1 MKFYLVLRNQF
12 NTVVQFKT
20 NPMNRYLLTAMATL
34 AGFSQTSATQIS
46 SISVVQAIP
55 VNTDSAEYFYQ
66 KGLLEKQNGRKM
78 EAYKNFSKAIR
89 YEASNKNIVTELAN
103 SCLDLRKYNEA
114 RENFKKLVEL
124 GDATAAN
131 YKQLMMLSYNL
142 KLKSDVIPYARKLKE
157 LDPAEKVDYYIGR
170 IHYDD
175 DNYGEAIKYLNSA
188 AKEDPA
194 NAEIPYLIAHS
205 YADMMNYKLAI
216 PYFKK
221 AIEMDSTKNFWMYE
235 MGLICYAIH
244 DDQNALKYILLAAEK
259 GYKRDNDYLENLGIA
274 YLNAGKLEEGVS
286 ILNEILIKRPS
297 DLNILNMIAEGYY
310 FKGKYQMAI
319 DYWDR
324 MLEYDKENASALYM
338 IGMSYQKK
346 GEKEKGVAL
355 CDKAIE
361 MDPSLSNLKQKKQI
375 MGM

>member
-1 MKFYLVLRNQF
+1 
-12 NTVVQFKT
+12 
-20 NPMNRYLLTAMATL
+20 MNRYFLTAMVLL
-34 AGFSQTSATQIS
+34 ASIAGYSQTSVSQINPV
-46 SISVVQAIP
+46 SVVRIIP
-55 VNTDSAEYFYQ
+55 VNADSADYFYQ

-89 YEASNKNIVTELAN
+89 YEAGNKNIVTELAN

-124 GDATAAN
+124 GEVTAAN
-131 YKQLMMLSYNL
+131 YKQLMILSYNL
-142 KLKSDVIPYARKLKE
+142 KLKSDVIPYAKKLKE
-157 LDPAEKVDYYIGR
+157 LDPLEKVDYYIGR

-194 NAEIPYLIAHS
+194 NAEIPYLVAHS

-235 MGLICYAIH
+235 MGLICYAMH

-274 YLNAGKLEEGVS
+274 YLNVGKLDEGVN
-286 ILNEILIKRPS
+286 ILNEILVKRPS
-297 DLNILNMIAEGYY
+297 DLNILNMIAEAYY
-310 FKGKYQMAI
+310 FKGKYQQAI

-324 MLEYDKENASALYM
+324 VLQYDIENASALYM

-346 GEKEKGVAL
+346 GDKDKGIAL
-355 CDKAIE
+355 CDKAIQ
-361 MDPSLSNLKQKKQI
+361 MDPSLSNLKQKKMNI
-375 MGM
+375 GM